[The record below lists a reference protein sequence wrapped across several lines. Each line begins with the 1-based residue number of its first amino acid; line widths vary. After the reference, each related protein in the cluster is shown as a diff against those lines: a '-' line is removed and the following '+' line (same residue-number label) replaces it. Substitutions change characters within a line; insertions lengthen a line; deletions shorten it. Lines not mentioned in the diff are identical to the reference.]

1 MSKAFVPEGQSVGGR
16 LAWPLVAYAYDDD
29 DDDDEADDETDFD
42 ERDEPSVRQHD
53 RWFTCPG
60 FGSPEWWSGT

>member
-1 MSKAFVPEGQSVGGR
+1 MSNPFSPDRQTAEIESQTLMVV
-16 LAWPLVAYAYDDD
+16 Y

-42 ERDEPSVRQHD
+42 EDDELSMRPHS
-53 RWFTCPG
+53 RWFSRPG